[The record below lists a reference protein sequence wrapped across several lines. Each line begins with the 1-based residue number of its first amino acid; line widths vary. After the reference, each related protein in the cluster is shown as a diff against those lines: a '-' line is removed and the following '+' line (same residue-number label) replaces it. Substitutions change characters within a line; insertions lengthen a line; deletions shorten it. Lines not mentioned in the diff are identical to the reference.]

1 MAASPD
7 ADDADMAELPL
18 ETRCPPTPL
27 RQYGGFWWPEPIL
40 PVPGV
45 VAARARFEPRP
56 SDVFLASFPKS
67 GTTWLKA
74 LAFAALHRADHPP
87 RAPDHPLRRRNPHD
101 CVEFLEGLF
110 ALSPSPVKGG
120 DVFAPHPSPR
130 VIATHIPYSLLSER
144 VTAEGAGCK
153 VVYVCRDPKDA
164 FVSTWMFANKMT
176 EAAAAADNNGDP
188 PPPPAPFT
196 IEDAFELYCHGRS
209 MGGPQWHHVAGYWEA
224 SRRRPEKVLFLRY
237 EGMLRDPAGN
247 VRKLAEFMG
256 CAFSGEE
263 EAAGVVRDIVELC
276 SIDALKNLEAN
287 KDGGQSYVK
296 NESFFRKGVAG
307 DWSNHMTPAM
317 AVRMDKIVEDALQ
330 GSEFTFNAMADR

>member
-40 PVPGV
+40 PGV

-130 VIATHIPYSLLSER
+130 VIATHIPYSLLPGS
-144 VTAEGAGCK
+144 VTTEGTGCK
-153 VVYVCRDPKDA
+153 IVYVCRDPKDA
-164 FVSTWMFANKMT
+164 LVSKWQFTKKRLAF
-176 EAAAAADNNGDP
+176 AAAAPDNP
-188 PPPPAPFT
+188 PKPCT
-196 IEDAFELYCHGRS
+196 VDEMFELFCDGRCTY
-209 MGGPQWHHVAGYWEA
+209 GPQWHHVLGYWEA
-224 SRRRPEKVLFLRY
+224 SRRQPEKVLFLRY
-237 EGMLRDPAGN
+237 EEMLRDPVGN

-256 CAFSGEE
+256 CVFSGKE
-263 EAAGVVRDIVELC
+263 EAAGVAEDVVELC
-276 SIDALKNLEAN
+276 SMDTLKNMEVN
-287 KDGGQSYVK
+287 KNGTQNSVK
-296 NESFFRKGVAG
+296 NEAFFRKGVAG
-307 DWSNHMTPAM
+307 DWSNHMTPEM
-317 AVRMDKIVEDALQ
+317 AARLDKIVEDALQ
-330 GSEFTFNAMADR
+330 GSGFAFGDTAEST

>member
-1 MAASPD
+1 AASPD
-7 ADDADMAELPL
+7 VDMAELPL

-40 PVPGV
+40 PGV
-45 VAARARFEPRP
+45 LAARAGFEPRP

-74 LAFAALHRADHPP
+74 LAFAADHPP
-87 RAPDHPLRRRNPHD
+87 RAPGHPLRRRNPHD

-120 DVFAPHPSPR
+120 DVFAAHPSPR
-130 VIATHIPYSLLSER
+130 VIATHIPYLLPER

-164 FVSTWMFANKMT
+164 FVSTWMFANKMV
-176 EAAAAADNNGDP
+176 EAAADNN
-188 PPPPAPFT
+188 APFT

-224 SRRRPEKVLFLRY
+224 SRRRPGKVLFLRY
-237 EGMLRDPAGN
+237 EDMLRDPAGN
-247 VRKLAEFMG
+247 VSKLAEFMG
-256 CAFSGEE
+256 CAFSAEE

-307 DWSNHMTPAM
+307 DWRNHMTLAM
-317 AVRMDKIVEDALQ
+317 AVRLDKIVEDALQ
-330 GSEFTFNAMADR
+330 GSEFTFNTMADR